1 MILGLVMKTVEFTIE
16 KCHETNQYVGIVP
29 SITGAHSQGESIK
42 SLLNNLKEV
51 CELLEVRGVLLTG
64 QYEGADYKVS
74 LSCLSFI

>member
-1 MILGLVMKTVEFTIE
+1 MKSIEFTIE

-29 SITGAHSQGESIK
+29 SIIGAHSQGESIK

-64 QYEGADYKVS
+64 QYEGTDYRVS
-74 LSCLSFI
+74 L